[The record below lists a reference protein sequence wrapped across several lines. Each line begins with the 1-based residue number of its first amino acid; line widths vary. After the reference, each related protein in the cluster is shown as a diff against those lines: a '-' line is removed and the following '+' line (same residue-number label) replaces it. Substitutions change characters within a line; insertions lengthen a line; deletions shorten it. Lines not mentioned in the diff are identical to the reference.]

1 MADAEEEE
9 FFSYFPDDFKEY
21 MYKEL
26 NWLPSK
32 CFSKYFCAR
41 VFWSREDDE
50 PQRPSTLPDGDIS
63 NLNKIIRHLLYT
75 TIHDWDDGPILVQFW
90 APIPTKEGRSF
101 LTTRNQP
108 FSLISFYHR
117 LGVDGLCGYRMICMD
132 SKFDIDLDGGKTCG
146 QHLPGR
152 VFKNQY
158 PESTPNV
165 EFYSI
170 TEYPQRDDALRCGVR
185 ESLAFPDFES
195 STQRCVGVIELVTS
209 EKHLS
214 CNSYFRYGIY
224 KDFEKFVLK
233 CSVVFDHEDMEL
245 DDDKNEARKVVF
257 DEIKNVL
264 KRVCDVHDVPLA
276 HAWVPCKMGWLC
288 RALVDGRILHAS
300 CYYKKDDYSE
310 DKDEDDY
317 GEDEYAFHRISSLF
331 HLKNGMGVAG
341 RALLSTNMV
350 FCRDVTQLSLTE
362 YPLAHYARK
371 ANLSGCFAICL
382 ESNCTGNDVYVLEF
396 FMPMSN
402 NASEIPH
409 TSLRKILETMRKKFR
424 CLKVAS
430 REELG
435 EELHIEEISIQNGEK
450 LDPVQIPQT
459 TISLPQLELSQS
471 EVEVMQVDSLDQ
483 QLVNA
488 INTGSNVGGTEHN
501 NFAITC
507 ESTVKM
513 SKRKGN
519 KSEGTV
525 KTSKR
530 DGNNSRVKIKIS
542 VEDILQNSELSIQK
556 AAERLKVSKS
566 TLKRACRGYGITNW
580 PPCTINEAGCSQLNE
595 YAPRFDQVQILQL
608 NSDHPPSIQASAT
621 TVHTKPHDSSQLNE
635 SAPCVHREQIGHL
648 NSDHLPS
655 TQALAT
661 IEPHDTMM
669 QDAKD
674 VTVRAKFG
682 DITMRFYLSLSS
694 SFVEFQEEVFKRRN
708 LVPGTYDVI
717 YVEEGERVLIS
728 IDDDLQDYM
737 RRSRLLG
744 QTSIE
749 VFILP
754 KLPSAPAEESDWV
767 QWLNWDQQN
776 SHTIW

>member
-9 FFSYFPDDFKEY
+9 FYSYLPDDFQVY
-21 MYKEL
+21 MHKEL

-32 CFSKYFCAR
+32 YLYGG
-41 VFWSREDDE
+41 VFWSREDDG
-50 PQRPSTLPDGDIS
+50 PQFPSTLPDGGDIS

-75 TIHDWDDGPILVQFW
+75 IMHDVYWAGSPVLVQFW
-90 APIPTKEGRSF
+90 APITTKEGRSF

-108 FSLISFYHR
+108 FSLKAFYDR
-117 LGVDGLCGYRMICMD
+117 LGIEGLCGYRMISMD
-132 SKFDIDLDGGKTCG
+132 SKFDIDLDRGKTCE

-152 VFKNQY
+152 VFKHQF

-170 TEYPQRDDALRCGVR
+170 TEYSQRDDAVRCGVR
-185 ESLAFPDFES
+185 QSLAFPVFES
-195 STQRCVGVIELVTS
+195 STQRCVGVIEVVTP
-209 EKHLS
+209 EDDLS
-214 CNSYFRYGIY
+214 LLICDGYFEHGIY
-224 KDFEKFVLK
+224 EDFEKFGLK

-245 DDDKNEARKVVF
+245 DKDENEARTIAL

-264 KRVCDVHDVPLA
+264 EMVCDVHDLPLA
-276 HAWVPCKMGWLC
+276 HAWVPCEVGCPC
-288 RALVDGRILHAS
+288 RALVDGGILHAS
-300 CYYKKDDYSE
+300 CYYKKDDY
-310 DKDEDDY
+310 
-317 GEDEYAFHRISSLF
+317 GEDEDAFHRISSLF
-331 HLKNGMGVAG
+331 HLKNGMGVVG

-382 ESNCTGNDVYVLEF
+382 ESNCTVNDLYVLEF

-402 NASEIPH
+402 NANENPH
-409 TSLRKILETMRKKFR
+409 TSSRKILETMRKNFR
-424 CLKVAS
+424 RLRVAF

-459 TISLPQLELSQS
+459 SLSLPQLDLSQS
-471 EVEVMQVDSLDQ
+471 EVQVMQVDSLDQ
-483 QLVNA
+483 QLANA
-488 INTGSNVGGTEHN
+488 INTGSNVGGTEHT

-507 ESTVKM
+507 TQEKSTVKV

-530 DGNNSRVKIKIS
+530 DGNNIRVKIKIS
-542 VEDILQNSELSIQK
+542 DILQNSELSLQK
-556 AAERLKVSKS
+556 AAESLKVSKS
-566 TLKRACRGYGITNW
+566 TLKRACRGYGIERW
-580 PPCTINEAGCSQLNE
+580 PPSTINEAGCSQLNE
-595 YAPRFDQVQILQL
+595 YAPCFDQVQILQL

-635 SAPCVHREQIGHL
+635 SAPCVRREQIVHL

-674 VTVRAKFG
+674 VTVKAKCG

-708 LVPGTYDVI
+708 LAAGTYDVI
-717 YVEEGERVLIS
+717 YVDEGEHVLIS

-754 KLPSAPAEESDWV
+754 KWQSAPTEEIDW
-767 QWLNWDQQN
+767 QLSCLDQ
-776 SHTIW
+776 